1 MNKDLEYSWSNA
13 LQNEFKQ
20 PYIQKLK
27 NFLKQEEK
35 EGKIVLPK
43 KKLWFN
49 ALNSTPLSSV
59 KVVILGQDPYP
70 NRTHPHGLC
79 FSVLPNVKPLPA
91 SLKNINIELKD
102 DLAIDNSHTGYLQPW
117 ADQGVLLLNAI
128 LTVEE
133 GNSNSHKGKGWEEFT
148 DKIIEIIDKECENIV
163 FILWGNY
170 AQKKGKSIDTKKHL
184 IIKSPHPS
192 PLSSYRGFFGSK
204 PFSQINSYLEK
215 NGKSKIN
222 WEL

>member
-1 MNKDLEYSWSNA
+1 MNKNLEYSWSNA
-13 LQNEFKQ
+13 LQDEFNQ
-20 PYIQKLK
+20 PYMQKLK
-27 NFLKQEEK
+27 DFLTEQEK
-35 EGKIVLPK
+35 EGKTILPK
-43 KKLWFN
+43 KELWFN
-49 ALNSTPLSSV
+49 ALNSTPLSSL

-70 NRTHPHGLC
+70 NSTHPHGLC
-79 FSVLPNVKPLPA
+79 FSVLPTVKPLPA

-102 DLAIDNSHTGYLQPW
+102 DLGIDNAHTGYLQPW

-133 GNSNSHKGKGWEEFT
+133 GKSNAHKGKGWEKFT
-148 DKIIEIIDKECENIV
+148 DKIIEIIDKECENII

-170 AQKKGKSIDTKKHL
+170 AQKKGKSINIKKHL

-215 NGKSKIN
+215 NGKNKIN
-222 WEL
+222 WQL